1 MSITSGQLRQKFL
14 DFFASKGHAI
24 IPSASLLPEND
35 PTVLFNT
42 AGMQPLVPYLL
53 GEPHPLGRRL
63 ANAQK
68 CLRTDDIDEVGDPTH
83 LTFFEMLGNWSLG
96 DYFQQESITWSWE
109 FLTSPQW
116 LGLPVDR
123 LAATVFI
130 GDQDAPFDQAAY
142 QLWQEVG
149 LPIER
154 LAKLG
159 KKDNWWGP
167 AGQTGPCGTDTE
179 IFYWTGTEP
188 APAIYDPQDKR
199 WVEIWNNV
207 FMSYNKQADGSFQPL
222 TQRNVD
228 TGLGF
233 ERVLAT
239 LNNQPDVY
247 LNDLFQPAIT
257 YLEQVSGQNYA
268 DNPKPLRIIADHVR
282 ASIFL
287 LADEKAVTPSNKD
300 QGYILRRLIRR
311 AVRLAN
317 NWSVPAEEV
326 LIGVAKAITQ
336 TMGEAYPELLTK
348 QEFIISE
355 LKKEIEKFART
366 INKGIEKIEKMV
378 DCYHGNIKE
387 FSLNADQ
394 LFDLYQSDGFPVELS
409 FEEINNA
416 RVKNGGINIPR
427 DIEEH
432 FLSLF
437 NDKLAKHQELSR
449 TAAAGKFKGGLADDS
464 ITTTRLHTAAHLLL
478 QALRQVLGPDVYQ
491 RGSNIT
497 AERLRFDFSYPEK
510 MTAEQVNQVEDIV
523 NQQIDLKLP
532 VGCQELSLDEA
543 RQQGVMG
550 IFDAK
555 YGERVKVYTIGAEQP
570 FSQEICGGPHVQNT
584 SDLGRFRIIKEES
597 SSAGVRRIKAIL
609 E

>member
-1 MSITSGQLRQKFL
+1 MSQITASQLRQKFL
-14 DFFASKGHAI
+14 DFFASKQHAI
-24 IPSASLLPEND
+24 IPSASLVPDND

-42 AGMQPLVPYLL
+42 AGMQPLVPYFL
-53 GEPHPLGRRL
+53 GEAHPLGRRL

-109 FLTSPQW
+109 FLTSPKW
-116 LGLPVDR
+116 LGLSPDR
-123 LAATVFI
+123 LAATVFV
-130 GDQDAPFDQAAY
+130 GDQDAPFDQVAY
-142 QLWQEVG
+142 QLWQDVG
-149 LPIER
+149 LPPER

-179 IFYWTGTEP
+179 IFYWTGAEL
-188 APAIYDPQDKR
+188 APTVYDPQDKR

-222 TQRNVD
+222 VQPNVD
-228 TGLGF
+228 TGLGL

-247 LNDLFQPAIT
+247 LNDIFQPTIV
-257 YLEQVSGQNYA
+257 YLEQVSGLSYA
-268 DNPKPLRIIADHVR
+268 DNPKPLRIIADHLR
-282 ASIFL
+282 ASLFL
-287 LADEKAVTPSNKD
+287 LADEKAVTPGNKD

-311 AVRLAN
+311 AIRLAN
-317 NWSVPAEEV
+317 NWSVPVEEV

-336 TMGEAYPELLTK
+336 TMGEAYPELLAK

-355 LKKEIEKFART
+355 LKKEIEKFKTTLDRGL
-366 INKGIEKIEKMV
+366 KELQLLIEIGRPISGVEAFM
-378 DCYHGNIKE
+378 
-387 FSLNADQ
+387 
-394 LFDLYQSDGFPVELS
+394 LYQSYGFPLEMTKELAS
-409 FEEINNA
+409 ESNRQVDEVGFQAE
-416 RVKNGGINIPR
+416 
-427 DIEEH
+427 
-432 FLSLF
+432 
-437 NDKLAKHQELSR
+437 LAKHQELSR

-510 MTAEQVNQVEDIV
+510 MTAEQINQVEEIV

-532 VGCQELSLDEA
+532 VGCQEVSLDEA
-543 RQQGVMG
+543 RQQGAMG

-555 YGERVKVYTIGAEQP
+555 YGERVKVYTIGADQP

-584 SDLGRFRIIKEES
+584 SDLGRFRIVKEES

>member
-1 MSITSGQLRQKFL
+1 MPITSGQLRQKFL
-14 DFFASKGHAI
+14 DFFADKGHAI

-42 AGMQPLVPYLL
+42 AGMQPLVPYFL
-53 GEPHPLGRRL
+53 GEAHPLGRRL

-109 FLTSPQW
+109 FLTSPKW
-116 LGLPVDR
+116 LGLSPDR
-123 LAATVFI
+123 LAATVFV
-130 GDQDAPFDQAAY
+130 GDQDAPFDQVAY
-142 QLWQEVG
+142 QLWQDVG
-149 LPIER
+149 LPPER

-179 IFYWTGTEP
+179 IFYWTGAEL
-188 APAIYDPQDKR
+188 APTVYDPQDKR

-222 TQRNVD
+222 VQPNVD
-228 TGLGF
+228 TGLGL

-247 LNDLFQPAIT
+247 LNDIFQPTIV
-257 YLEQVSGQNYA
+257 YLEQVSGLSYA
-268 DNPKPLRIIADHVR
+268 DNPKPLRIIADHLR
-282 ASIFL
+282 ASLFL
-287 LADEKAVTPSNKD
+287 LADEKAVTPGNKD

-311 AVRLAN
+311 AIRLAN
-317 NWSVPAEEV
+317 NWSVPVEEV

-336 TMGEAYPELLTK
+336 TMGEAYPELLAK

-355 LKKEIEKFART
+355 LKKEIEKFKTTLDRGL
-366 INKGIEKIEKMV
+366 KELQLLIEIGRPISGVEAFM
-378 DCYHGNIKE
+378 
-387 FSLNADQ
+387 
-394 LFDLYQSDGFPVELS
+394 LYQSYGFPLEMTKELAS
-409 FEEINNA
+409 ESDRQVDEIGFQA
-416 RVKNGGINIPR
+416 
-427 DIEEH
+427 E
-432 FLSLF
+432 
-437 NDKLAKHQELSR
+437 LAKHQELSR

-510 MTAEQVNQVEDIV
+510 MTAEQINQVEEIV

-532 VGCQELSLDEA
+532 VGCQEVSLDEA
-543 RQQGVMG
+543 RQQGAMG

-555 YGERVKVYTIGAEQP
+555 YGERVKVYTIGADQP

-584 SDLGRFRIIKEES
+584 SDLGRFRIVKEES

>member
-543 RQQGVMG
+543 RQQGAMG

>member
-1 MSITSGQLRQKFL
+1 MTSGQLRQKFL
-14 DFFASKGHAI
+14 DFFADKGHAI

-42 AGMQPLVPYLL
+42 AGMQPLVPYFL
-53 GEPHPLGRRL
+53 GEAHPLGRRL

-109 FLTSPQW
+109 FLTSPKW
-116 LGLPVDR
+116 LGLSPDR
-123 LAATVFI
+123 LAATVFV
-130 GDQDAPFDQAAY
+130 GDQDAPFDQVAY
-142 QLWQEVG
+142 QLWQDVG
-149 LPIER
+149 LPPER

-179 IFYWTGTEP
+179 IFYWTGAEL
-188 APAIYDPQDKR
+188 APTVYDPQDKR

-222 TQRNVD
+222 VQPNVD
-228 TGLGF
+228 TGLGL

-247 LNDLFQPAIT
+247 LNDIFQPTIV
-257 YLEQVSGQNYA
+257 YLEQVSGLSYA
-268 DNPKPLRIIADHVR
+268 DNPKPLRIIADHLR
-282 ASIFL
+282 ASLFL
-287 LADEKAVTPSNKD
+287 LADEKAVTPGNKD

-311 AVRLAN
+311 AIRLAN
-317 NWSVPAEEV
+317 NWSVPVEEV

-336 TMGEAYPELLTK
+336 TMGEAYPELLAK

-355 LKKEIEKFART
+355 LKKEIEKFKTTLDRGL
-366 INKGIEKIEKMV
+366 KELQLLIEIGRPISGVEAFM
-378 DCYHGNIKE
+378 
-387 FSLNADQ
+387 
-394 LFDLYQSDGFPVELS
+394 LYQSYGFPLEMTKELAS
-409 FEEINNA
+409 ESDRQVDEIGFQA
-416 RVKNGGINIPR
+416 
-427 DIEEH
+427 E
-432 FLSLF
+432 
-437 NDKLAKHQELSR
+437 LAKHQELSR

-464 ITTTRLHTAAHLLL
+464 VTTTRLHTAAHLLL
-478 QALRQVLGPDVYQ
+478 QALRQVLGADVYQ

-497 AERLRFDFSYPEK
+497 AERLRFDFSYPDK
-510 MTAEQVNQVEDIV
+510 MTAEQINQVEEIV
-523 NQQIDLKLP
+523 NQQIALELP
-532 VGCQELSLDEA
+532 VACQEVSLDEA
-543 RQQGVMG
+543 RRQGAMG

>member
-1 MSITSGQLRQKFL
+1 MSQITASQLRQKFL
-14 DFFASKGHAI
+14 DFFASKQHAI
-24 IPSASLLPEND
+24 IPSASLVPDND

-53 GEPHPLGRRL
+53 GEAHPLGRRL

-68 CLRTDDIDEVGDPTH
+68 CLRTDDIDEVGDTTH

-96 DYFQQESITWSWE
+96 DYFQQESIAWSWE

-116 LGLPVDR
+116 LNLPPDR

-130 GDQDAPFDQAAY
+130 GDQDAPFDQVAY
-142 QLWQEVG
+142 QLWQDVG
-149 LPIER
+149 LPADR

-179 IFYWTGTEP
+179 IFYWTGPES
-188 APAIYDPQDKR
+188 APAVYDPQDKR

-222 TQRNVD
+222 AQRNVD
-228 TGLGF
+228 TGLGL

-247 LNDLFQPAIT
+247 LNDIFQPTIA
-257 YLEQVSGQNYA
+257 YLEQVSGLSYT
-268 DNPKPLRIIADHVR
+268 DNPKPLRIIADHLR

-287 LADEKAVTPSNKD
+287 LADEKAITPSNKD

-311 AVRLAN
+311 AVRLAH
-317 NWSVPAEEV
+317 NWPRSVDEV
-326 LIGVAKAITQ
+326 LIGVAEAIIQ
-336 TMGEAYPELLTK
+336 SMGSAYPELVAKHDFLVD
-348 QEFIISE
+348 E
-355 LKKEIEKFART
+355 LKKEVAKFQVTLDRGLKELQRLIEAGQPISGAEAF
-366 INKGIEKIEKMV
+366 M
-378 DCYHGNIKE
+378 
-387 FSLNADQ
+387 
-394 LFDLYQSDGFPVELS
+394 LYQSYGFPLEMTREIAVES
-409 FEEINNA
+409 GRQVDETGFQSE
-416 RVKNGGINIPR
+416 
-427 DIEEH
+427 
-432 FLSLF
+432 
-437 NDKLAKHQELSR
+437 LAKHQELSR

-464 ITTTRLHTAAHLLL
+464 VTTTRLHTAAHLLL
-478 QALRQVLGPDVYQ
+478 QALRQVLGADVYQ

-497 AERLRFDFSYPEK
+497 AERLRFDFSYPDK
-510 MTAEQVNQVEDIV
+510 MTAEQINQVEEIV
-523 NQQIDLKLP
+523 NQQIALELP
-532 VGCQELSLDEA
+532 VACQEVSLDEA
-543 RQQGVMG
+543 RRQGAMG

-555 YGERVKVYTIGAEQP
+555 YGERVKVYTIGSKAP

-584 SDLGRFRIIKEES
+584 AELGRFRIIKEES
-597 SSAGVRRIKAIL
+597 SSAGVRRIKAVL

>member
-287 LADEKAVTPSNKD
+287 LADEKAVTSSNKD

-543 RQQGVMG
+543 RQQGAMG

>member
-1 MSITSGQLRQKFL
+1 MPITSSQLRQKFL

-24 IPSASLLPEND
+24 MPSASLVPEND

-53 GEPHPLGRRL
+53 GQKHPLGQRI
-63 ANAQK
+63 ADVQK
-68 CLRTDDIDEVGDPTH
+68 CLRTDDIDEVGDSTH
-83 LTFFEMLGNWSLG
+83 HTFFEMLGNWSLG
-96 DYFQQESITWSWE
+96 DYFQEESIAWSWE

-116 LGLPVDR
+116 LNLPADR

-130 GDQDAPFDQAAY
+130 GDEDAPFDEISY
-142 QLWQEVG
+142 NLWQKVG
-149 LPIER
+149 LPVER

-179 IFYWTGTEP
+179 IFYWTGALP
-188 APAIYDPQDKR
+188 APQVYDPEDKR

-207 FMSYNKQADGSFQPL
+207 FMTYDKQADGSFQRLARP
-222 TQRNVD
+222 NVD
-228 TGLGF
+228 TGMGL
-233 ERVLAT
+233 ERTLAA
-239 LNNQPDVY
+239 LNNLSDNYQT
-247 LNDLFQPAIT
+247 DLFWPAIT
-257 YLEQVSGQNYA
+257 YLEQASGQTYQ

-317 NWSVPAEEV
+317 GWPTSAEEV
-326 LIGVAKAITQ
+326 ILETARVITK
-336 TMGEAYPELLTK
+336 TMAESYPELIAK
-348 QEFIISE
+348 QSFIDSE
-355 LKKEIEKFART
+355 LKQEVEKFKTTLDR
-366 INKGIEKIEKMV
+366 GL
-378 DCYHGNIKE
+378 KE
-387 FSLNADQ
+387 LQHLMETSRSISGAEAFM
-394 LFDLYQSDGFPVELS
+394 LYQSYGFPLEMTKELTS
-409 FEEINNA
+409 ESACQVDEAGFQAELA
-416 RVKNGGINIPR
+416 R
-427 DIEEH
+427 
-432 FLSLF
+432 
-437 NDKLAKHQELSR
+437 HQELSR

-464 ITTTRLHTAAHLLL
+464 EATTRLHTAAHLLL

-497 AERLRFDFSYPEK
+497 TERLRFDFSYPEK
-510 MTAEQVNQVEDIV
+510 MTTEQIEQVEKIV
-523 NQQIDLKLP
+523 NQQIDLGLP
-532 VGCQELSLDEA
+532 VNCQEVSLEEA
-543 RQQGVMG
+543 RRQGAMG
-550 IFDAK
+550 VFDAK
-555 YGERVKVYTIGAEQP
+555 YGERVKVYTVGTGQQL

-584 SDLGRFRIIKEES
+584 NELGHFKIAKEES
-597 SSAGVRRIKAIL
+597 SSSGVRRIKAVL

>member
-1 MSITSGQLRQKFL
+1 MSQITASQLRQQFL
-14 DFFASKGHAI
+14 DFFASKQHAI
-24 IPSASLLPEND
+24 IPSASLVPDND

-68 CLRTDDIDEVGDPTH
+68 CLRTDDIDEVGDTTH

-96 DYFQQESITWSWE
+96 DYFQQESIAWSWE

-116 LGLPVDR
+116 LNLSPDR

-130 GDQDAPFDQAAY
+130 GDQDAPFDQVAY
-142 QLWQEVG
+142 QLWQDAG
-149 LPIER
+149 LPLER

-179 IFYWTGTEP
+179 IFYWTGSEP
-188 APAIYDPQDKR
+188 APAVYDPQDKR

-207 FMSYNKQADGSFQPL
+207 FMAYNKQADGSFQPL
-222 TQRNVD
+222 AQRNVD
-228 TGLGF
+228 TGLGL

-247 LNDLFQPAIT
+247 LNDIFQPAIA
-257 YLEQVSGQNYA
+257 YLEQASGLSYI
-268 DNPKPLRIIADHVR
+268 DNPRPLRIIADHLR

-287 LADEKAVTPSNKD
+287 LADEKAIAPSNKD

-311 AVRLAN
+311 AVRLAH
-317 NWSVPAEEV
+317 NWPRPADEV
-326 LIGVAKAITQ
+326 VVGVAETIIQ
-336 TMGEAYPELLTK
+336 SMGSAYSELIAK
-348 QEFIISE
+348 HDFIVDE
-355 LKKEIEKFART
+355 LKKEVAKFQATLDRGLKELQRLIEIGQPISGAEAF
-366 INKGIEKIEKMV
+366 M
-378 DCYHGNIKE
+378 
-387 FSLNADQ
+387 
-394 LFDLYQSDGFPVELS
+394 LYQSYGFPLEMTK
-409 FEEINNA
+409 EIA
-416 RVKNGGINIPR
+416 LEASCQIDESGFQA
-427 DIEEH
+427 E
-432 FLSLF
+432 
-437 NDKLAKHQELSR
+437 LAKHQELSR

-464 ITTTRLHTAAHLLL
+464 VTTTRLHTAAHLLL
-478 QALRQVLGPDVYQ
+478 QALRQVLGADVYQ

-497 AERLRFDFSYPEK
+497 AERLRFDFSYPDK
-510 MTAEQVNQVEDIV
+510 MTAEQINQVEEIV
-523 NQQIDLKLP
+523 NQQIALELP
-532 VGCQELSLDEA
+532 VACQEVSLDEA
-543 RQQGVMG
+543 RQQGAMG

-555 YGERVKVYTIGAEQP
+555 YGERVKVYTIGSESP

-584 SDLGRFRIIKEES
+584 VELGRFRIIKEES

>member
-1 MSITSGQLRQKFL
+1 MPITSGQLRQKFL
-14 DFFASKGHAI
+14 DFFADKGHAI

-42 AGMQPLVPYLL
+42 AGMQPLVPYFL
-53 GEPHPLGRRL
+53 GEAHPLGRRL

-109 FLTSPQW
+109 FLTSPKW
-116 LGLPVDR
+116 LGLSPDR
-123 LAATVFI
+123 LAATVFV

-543 RQQGVMG
+543 RQQGAMG